1 MVCRQRNEYRDR
13 VFFSPFLGGGFC
25 PQGKLIASLLA
36 VWIVIFTFPLF
47 CDKILLY

>member
-1 MVCRQRNEYRDR
+1 MVCRQRSEYRDR
-13 VFFSPFLGGGFC
+13 VFSPFLGGGFC

-36 VWIVIFTFPLF
+36 VWIVIFTFSLF